1 MKNNVLGSVQRIGG
15 MIAMVFLGL
24 QALGC
29 LILGIA
35 AKFIGVVSETL
46 EDKKMF
52 LSALLTTEI
61 LFMLVTAV
69 PFIVWF
75 YAAARFREKQLGRSL
90 SLAPW
95 WAIGGWFIPIAN
107 LIYPYRL
114 AEAISTPAPEL
125 KGTTPLI
132 GAWWLTF
139 ILPIL
144 AMRVQSKMSM
154 EVLQT
159 ATLIEFAMLSISAVL
174 AIYVIR
180 YINNQ
185 HLQFAQQNNP
195 STPDQTG
202 LATFS

>member
-1 MKNNVLGSVQRIGG
+1 
-15 MIAMVFLGL
+15 MIAMFFLGL
-24 QALGC
+24 NALGC
-29 LILGIA
+29 LLLGITSKLTHLVA
-35 AKFIGVVSETL
+35 ESWQDLRIFL
-46 EDKKMF
+46 EAF
-52 LSALLTTEI
+52 VALEVF
-61 LFMLVTAV
+61 FMLVTAV

-75 YAAARFREKQLGRSL
+75 YAAARFREKQYGYALPV
-90 SLAPW
+90 APW
-95 WAIGGWFIPIAN
+95 WAIGGWFIPLAN
-107 LIYPYRL
+107 LIYPYYL
-114 AEAISTPAPEL
+114 AEAISRSNPEV

-132 GAWWLTF
+132 GAWWMTF

-180 YINNQ
+180 HINNQ

-195 STPDQTG
+195 STPNQTG

>member
-1 MKNNVLGSVQRIGG
+1 
-15 MIAMVFLGL
+15 MIAIFFLGL
-24 QALGC
+24 NALGC
-29 LILGIA
+29 VLLGVV
-35 AKFIGVVSETL
+35 AKFIDVVSETL

-61 LFMLVTAV
+61 FFMLVTAI

-75 YAAARFREKQLGRSL
+75 YTAARYREKQYGYALPV
-90 SLAPW
+90 APW
-95 WAIGGWFIPIAN
+95 WAIGGWFIPLAN
-107 LIYPYRL
+107 LIYPYYL
-114 AEAISTPAPEL
+114 AEAISRSNPEV

-132 GAWWLTF
+132 GAWWMTF

-180 YINNQ
+180 YINDQ